1 MLLLFFVAGYHT
13 KTRKGTRREMRAH
26 ARRGVG
32 RGGRGVGCVCFAPR
46 KNSCAWGRVAL
57 SENGLL
63 RHRSGTKGGWLCR
76 NFFGKNSSWKN
87 LIPQFLF
94 VIDAS
99 ESVGVKQ
106 DLLGRLDDEF
116 LLSLE
121 FEMAMSLFVSEKV

>member
-63 RHRSGTKGGWLCR
+63 RHRSGTKGGCVSELFR
-76 NFFGKNSSWKN
+76 EKFELEKFV
-87 LIPQFLF
+87 IPQFLF
-94 VIDAS
+94 VIDGAAS
-99 ESVGVKQ
+99 LWVSSRTCLV
-106 DLLGRLDDEF
+106 DWTTS

>member
-1 MLLLFFVAGYHT
+1 MGAG
-13 KTRKGTRREMRAH
+13 GA
-26 ARRGVG
+26 
-32 RGGRGVGCVCFAPR
+32 
-46 KNSCAWGRVAL
+46 

-63 RHRSGTKGGWLCR
+63 RHRSGTKPVSELFR
-76 NFFGKNSSWKN
+76 EKFELEKFLS
-87 LIPQFLF
+87 PQFLF

-116 LLSLE
+116 LLLE